1 MLGAITPQLAGFATD
16 EDYDKF
22 VWISGSDQP
31 WMNGGTY
38 QVVRKIRTLVETW
51 DTDRVGNQQQI
62 FGRRKETGAPLT
74 GTHETDTPDFAAHD
88 AAGSPVIDPRS
99 HIALAAHENNGGV
112 MIKRRSYNYTDGLDP
127 AGQLNAGLLFLSY
140 QNNPNH
146 FITIQNRIGAYDLLN
161 EYVRHIGSAIFA
173 IPPAPEQGR
182 YLAQPLFS

>member
-1 MLGAITPQLAGFATD
+1 
-16 EDYDKF
+16 
-22 VWISGSDQP
+22 
-31 WMNGGTY
+31 MNGGTY

-74 GTHETDTPDFAAHD
+74 GAHETDTPDFEAHD

-146 FITIQNRIGAYDLLN
+146 FSSFRTGSAPTTYSTSTCATS
-161 EYVRHIGSAIFA
+161 GSAIFA
-173 IPPAPEQGR
+173 IPPAPEQGH